1 MDRRKLIEFTVA
13 GVALLAVFFWVAGA
27 LFSLLAHLKIEDA
40 TPLTWFQ
47 YAYEF
52 GHMPAVK
59 KHLAMSAFLALAV
72 LGMVAAALFQAI
84 QKRRQSPYGAA
95 RWAREA
101 DILKAGLRNPRGLLL
116 GKRRDLSLRNRFLCS
131 DGMTHALVFAPTRS
145 GKGVGIVIPN
155 LLNWPD
161 SIICH
166 DIKGENFRITSG
178 YRAAMGHKVF
188 FFNPGDPDG
197 FTHCYNC
204 FEFVSNKP
212 GQRVDDVQKIA
223 HLMLPE
229 QDFWNNEA
237 RTLFVGLV
245 LYLMDTRTEAVTFGG
260 VLRALRGPA
269 NFVEFIANE
278 LDTRAAQL
286 DPVAYMALNAFI
298 QKAEKERSGVMS
310 TLNSALEL
318 WANPLIDAATARS
331 DFDLRTLKKSRT
343 TIYVGVSP
351 DNLKRLR
358 PLLQVFYQQAI
369 DFHTRKEPDLAE
381 EPYPVLYLMDEFA
394 SLGKLTQFQDGVAF
408 FAGYRVRMLM
418 IVQDTNQ
425 LETNYGRP
433 GKETF
438 LSCCAVRLTYAA
450 NSYDTAKLISNVL
463 GTFGAAT
470 TSGSVS
476 SSLGFSTRP
485 GTKSESHGE
494 TGRALLLPHEVMQL
508 PRDQE
513 IVMVEATPPV
523 RAKKIVYYKDPAFSD
538 RLRPAVALPQIQPL
552 AVSLGDAP
560 SNTEPG
566 RQLQAVATPLSDAEM
581 AALAA
586 ELGNGGAP
594 D

>member
-1 MDRRKLIEFTVA
+1 
-13 GVALLAVFFWVAGA
+13 
-27 LFSLLAHLKIEDA
+27 
-40 TPLTWFQ
+40 
-47 YAYEF
+47 
-52 GHMPAVK
+52 
-59 KHLAMSAFLALAV
+59 
-72 LGMVAAALFQAI
+72 
-84 QKRRQSPYGAA
+84 
-95 RWAREA
+95 
-101 DILKAGLRNPRGLLL
+101 
-116 GKRRDLSLRNRFLCS
+116 
-131 DGMTHALVFAPTRS
+131 
-145 GKGVGIVIPN
+145 
-155 LLNWPD
+155 
-161 SIICH
+161 
-166 DIKGENFRITSG
+166 
-178 YRAAMGHKVF
+178 
-188 FFNPGDPDG
+188 
-197 FTHCYNC
+197 
-204 FEFVSNKP
+204 
-212 GQRVDDVQKIA
+212 
-223 HLMLPE
+223 
-229 QDFWNNEA
+229 
-237 RTLFVGLV
+237 
-245 LYLMDTRTEAVTFGG
+245 
-260 VLRALRGPA
+260 
-269 NFVEFIANE
+269 
-278 LDTRAAQL
+278 
-286 DPVAYMALNAFI
+286 
-298 QKAEKERSGVMS
+298 MS

-318 WANPLIDAATARS
+318 WANPLIDAATSRS

-369 DFHTRKEPDLAE
+369 DFHTRKEPDPTE

-394 SLGKLTQFQDGVAF
+394 SLGKLTQFQDGIAF

-470 TSGSVS
+470 TYGSIS

-538 RLRPAVALPQIQPL
+538 RLRPAVVLPQIQPL
-552 AVSLGDAP
+552 AASLGDIP

-566 RQLQAVATPLSDAEM
+566 RQLQAVVTPLSDAEM

-594 D
+594 G